1 MIKEIKKLLE
11 SLFDDDDDEL
21 FNDDNIGITNDLLE
35 DDARKIREQLLK
47 GMVVSDDDLELVCQ
61 DAFKYKVKDFSELV
75 HIIADIK
82 QQLYKDKVDAF
93 NLNWLDISN
102 VTMLDQ
108 LFNVGTFNRQ
118 YIFWD
123 VSDWDTS
130 HVTSMVGTFNGCKDI
145 CDLSKWDTSKV
156 TSMVNMFYEC
166 STFNGNISN
175 WDVSKVTRF
184 DSMFYGC
191 SSFNQDISNW
201 DISSAENLSYM
212 FYNCIKFNQ
221 PIQKWNITKNMD
233 ISYLLY
239 GCTSFDQDLS
249 LIDLRS
255 FQTGYFDLYDTGTK
269 TQKEHKSARVLD
281 EWDFLKLGFDR
292 STEQFDVGEFEYGDG
307 GDNNYYPKIYT
318 VNIDIDAINHL
329 TDDDYFMDLEDII
342 TLEGQDPDTYQNEDL
357 LTIDVL
363 TYSEFELLYDICS
376 EVSDDNVNKGDGFPP
391 MKILIKNKVIND
403 LYDIKEIVD
412 DTNIEYYIKRE
423 LLSLDIKY
431 EEFNS
436 YTGWNINEFKKFLLN
451 INNEINKIKK
461 RWQENCKIK

>member
-21 FNDDNIGITNDLLE
+21 FNDDNIGMTNNLLE
-35 DDARKIREQLLK
+35 GDVRKIHEQLLK

-156 TSMVNMFYEC
+156 TSMVNMFYGC

-391 MKILIKNKVIND
+391 MKILIKNKVVND

-412 DTNIEYYIKRE
+412 NTNIEYYIKRE

-451 INNEINKIKK
+451 INNEINKIK
-461 RWQENCKIK
+461 QN

>member
-47 GMVVSDDDLELVCQ
+47 GIVVSDDDLELVCQ

-108 LFNVGTFNRQ
+108 LFNVGTFNSQ

-156 TSMVNMFYEC
+156 TSMVNMFYGC

-175 WDVSKVTRF
+175 WNVSKVTRF
-184 DSMFYGC
+184 DSMFFGC

-307 GDNNYYPKIYT
+307 GDNHYFPKIYR
-318 VNIDIDAINHL
+318 VNIDIDAINQL

-391 MKILIKNKVIND
+391 MKILIKNKVVND

-412 DTNIEYYIKRE
+412 NTNIEYYIKRE

-451 INNEINKIKK
+451 INNEINKIK
-461 RWQENCKIK
+461 QN

>member
-35 DDARKIREQLLK
+35 DDVRKIHEQLLK

-156 TSMVNMFYEC
+156 TSMVNMFYGC

-175 WDVSKVTRF
+175 WNVSKVTRF

-391 MKILIKNKVIND
+391 MKILIKNKVVND

-451 INNEINKIKK
+451 INNEINKIK
-461 RWQENCKIK
+461 QN

>member
-11 SLFDDDDDEL
+11 SLFDDNDDEL
-21 FNDDNIGITNDLLE
+21 FNDDNIGMTNDLLE

-47 GMVVSDDDLELVCQ
+47 GIVVSDNDLELVCQ

-108 LFNVGTFNRQ
+108 LFNINTFNRQ

-156 TSMVNMFYEC
+156 TSMVNMFYGC

-175 WDVSKVTRF
+175 WNVSKVKRF
-184 DSMFYGC
+184 NSMFYGC

-212 FYNCIKFNQ
+212 FYNCRKFNQ

-318 VNIDIDAINHL
+318 VNIDIDAINQL

-376 EVSDDNVNKGDGFPP
+376 EVSDDNVKKGDGFPP
-391 MKILIKNKVIND
+391 MKILIKNKVVND

-412 DTNIEYYIKRE
+412 NTNIEYYIKRE

-451 INNEINKIKK
+451 INNEINKIK
-461 RWQENCKIK
+461 QN

>member
-21 FNDDNIGITNDLLE
+21 FNDDNIGMTNDLLE

-61 DAFKYKVKDFSELV
+61 DAFKYKVKDFNELV

-82 QQLYKDKVDAF
+82 QQLYKDNVDAF

-130 HVTSMVGTFNGCKDI
+130 HITSMAGTFNGCKDI

-156 TSMVNMFYEC
+156 TSMVNMFYGC

-175 WDVSKVTRF
+175 WNVSKVTRF

-307 GDNNYYPKIYT
+307 GDNHYYPKIYT

-391 MKILIKNKVIND
+391 MKILIKNKVVND

-412 DTNIEYYIKRE
+412 NTNIEYYIKRE

-436 YTGWNINEFKKFLLN
+436 YTGWNINEFKEFLLN
-451 INNEINKIKK
+451 INNEINKIK
-461 RWQENCKIK
+461 QN

>member
-21 FNDDNIGITNDLLE
+21 FNDDNIGMTNDLLE

-156 TSMVNMFYEC
+156 TSMVNMFYGC

-212 FYNCIKFNQ
+212 FYNCRKFNQ

-391 MKILIKNKVIND
+391 MKILIKNKVVND

-412 DTNIEYYIKRE
+412 NTNIEYYIKRE

-436 YTGWNINEFKKFLLN
+436 YRVFLFLKLY
-451 INNEINKIKK
+451 III
-461 RWQENCKIK
+461 

>member
-21 FNDDNIGITNDLLE
+21 FNDDNIGMTNDLLE

-47 GMVVSDDDLELVCQ
+47 GIVVSDDDLELVCQ

-108 LFNVGTFNRQ
+108 LFNINTFNRQ

-212 FYNCIKFNQ
+212 FYNCRKFNQ

-307 GDNNYYPKIYT
+307 GDNNYYPKIYR
-318 VNIDIDAINHL
+318 VNIDIDAINQL

-376 EVSDDNVNKGDGFPP
+376 EVSDDNVKKGDGFPP
-391 MKILIKNKVIND
+391 MKILIKNKVVND

-412 DTNIEYYIKRE
+412 NTNIEYYIKRE

-451 INNEINKIKK
+451 INNEINKIK
-461 RWQENCKIK
+461 QN

>member
-21 FNDDNIGITNDLLE
+21 FNDDNIGMTNDLLE

-108 LFNVGTFNRQ
+108 LFNINTFNRQ

-175 WDVSKVTRF
+175 WDVSKVKRF

-212 FYNCIKFNQ
+212 FYNCRKFNQ

-307 GDNNYYPKIYT
+307 GDNHYYPKIYT
-318 VNIDIDAINHL
+318 VNIDIDAINQL

-391 MKILIKNKVIND
+391 MKILIKNKVVND

-412 DTNIEYYIKRE
+412 NTNIEYYIKRE

-451 INNEINKIKK
+451 INNEINKIK
-461 RWQENCKIK
+461 QN

>member
-21 FNDDNIGITNDLLE
+21 FNDDNIGMTNDLLE

-212 FYNCIKFNQ
+212 FYNCRKFNQ

-318 VNIDIDAINHL
+318 VNIDIDAINQL

-376 EVSDDNVNKGDGFPP
+376 EVSNDNVKKGDGFPP
-391 MKILIKNKVIND
+391 MKILIKNKVVND

-412 DTNIEYYIKRE
+412 NTNIEYYIKRE

-451 INNEINKIKK
+451 INNEINKIK
-461 RWQENCKIK
+461 QN

>member
-156 TSMVNMFYEC
+156 TSMVNMFYGC

-376 EVSDDNVNKGDGFPP
+376 EVSDDNVKKGDGFPP
-391 MKILIKNKVIND
+391 MKILIKNKVVND

-412 DTNIEYYIKRE
+412 NTNIEYYIKRE

-451 INNEINKIKK
+451 INNEINKIK
-461 RWQENCKIK
+461 QN

>member
-35 DDARKIREQLLK
+35 DDVRKIHEQLLK

-156 TSMVNMFYEC
+156 TSMVNMFYGC

-175 WDVSKVTRF
+175 WNVSKVTRF

-318 VNIDIDAINHL
+318 VNIDIDAINQL

-391 MKILIKNKVIND
+391 MKILIKNKVVND

-451 INNEINKIKK
+451 INNEINKIK
-461 RWQENCKIK
+461 QN

>member
-156 TSMVNMFYEC
+156 TSMVNMFYGC

-184 DSMFYGC
+184 DSMFFGC

-212 FYNCIKFNQ
+212 FYNCRKFNQ

-376 EVSDDNVNKGDGFPP
+376 EVSNDNVKKGDGFPS
-391 MKILIKNKVIND
+391 MKILIKNKVVND

-412 DTNIEYYIKRE
+412 NTNIEYYIKRE

-451 INNEINKIKK
+451 INNEINKIK
-461 RWQENCKIK
+461 QN

>member
-21 FNDDNIGITNDLLE
+21 FTDDKIGMTNDLLE

-61 DAFKYKVKDFSELV
+61 DAFKYKVKDFNELV

-82 QQLYKDKVDAF
+82 QQLYKNKVNAF

-108 LFNVGTFNRQ
+108 LFNVSTFNRQ

-156 TSMVNMFYEC
+156 TSMVNMFYGC

-175 WDVSKVTRF
+175 WDVSKVKRF

-212 FYNCIKFNQ
+212 FYNCRKFNQ

-307 GDNNYYPKIYT
+307 GDNHYYPKIYT
-318 VNIDIDAINHL
+318 VNIDIDAINQL

-391 MKILIKNKVIND
+391 MKILIKNKVVND

-412 DTNIEYYIKRE
+412 NTNIEYYIKRE

-436 YTGWNINEFKKFLLN
+436 YTGWNINEFKEFLLN
-451 INNEINKIKK
+451 INNEINKIK
-461 RWQENCKIK
+461 QN

>member
-21 FNDDNIGITNDLLE
+21 FNDDNIGMTNDLLE
-35 DDARKIREQLLK
+35 DDVRKIHEQLLK

-61 DAFKYKVKDFSELV
+61 DAFKYKVKDFNELV

-82 QQLYKDKVDAF
+82 QQLYKDKVYAF

-307 GDNNYYPKIYT
+307 GDNHYYPKIYT

-376 EVSDDNVNKGDGFPP
+376 EVSDDNVKKGDGFPP
-391 MKILIKNKVIND
+391 MKILIKNKVVND

-412 DTNIEYYIKRE
+412 NTNIEYYIKRE

-436 YTGWNINEFKKFLLN
+436 YTGWNINEFKEFLLN
-451 INNEINKIKK
+451 INNEINKIK
-461 RWQENCKIK
+461 QN

>member
-21 FNDDNIGITNDLLE
+21 FNDDNIGMTNDLLE

-130 HVTSMVGTFNGCKDI
+130 HVTSMIGTFNGCKDI

-156 TSMVNMFYEC
+156 TSMVNMFYGC

-307 GDNNYYPKIYT
+307 ADNHYYPKIYT

-391 MKILIKNKVIND
+391 MKILIKNKVVND

-412 DTNIEYYIKRE
+412 NTNIEYYIKRE

-451 INNEINKIKK
+451 INNEINKIK
-461 RWQENCKIK
+461 QN

>member
-21 FNDDNIGITNDLLE
+21 FNDDNISMTNDLLE

-82 QQLYKDKVDAF
+82 QQLYKDNVDAF

-156 TSMVNMFYEC
+156 TSMVNMFYGC

-175 WDVSKVTRF
+175 WNVSKVTRF

-212 FYNCIKFNQ
+212 FYNCRKFNQ

-307 GDNNYYPKIYT
+307 GDNHYYPKIYT
-318 VNIDIDAINHL
+318 VNIDIDAINQL

-451 INNEINKIKK
+451 INNEINKIK
-461 RWQENCKIK
+461 QN

>member
-21 FNDDNIGITNDLLE
+21 FNDDNIGMTNDLLE

-61 DAFKYKVKDFSELV
+61 DAFKYKVKDFRELV

-212 FYNCIKFNQ
+212 FYNCRKFNQ

-307 GDNNYYPKIYT
+307 GDNHYYPKIYT

-391 MKILIKNKVIND
+391 MKILIKNKVVND

-412 DTNIEYYIKRE
+412 NTNIEYYIKRE

-451 INNEINKIKK
+451 INNEINKIK
-461 RWQENCKIK
+461 QN

>member
-21 FNDDNIGITNDLLE
+21 FNDDNIGMTNDLLE

-108 LFNVGTFNRQ
+108 LFNVGTFNRH

-130 HVTSMVGTFNGCKDI
+130 HVTSMAGTFNGCKDI

-156 TSMVNMFYEC
+156 TSMVNMFYGC
-166 STFNGNISN
+166 TTFNCNISN

-212 FYNCIKFNQ
+212 FYNCRKFNQ

-307 GDNNYYPKIYT
+307 GDNHYYPKIYT
-318 VNIDIDAINHL
+318 VNIDIDAINQL

-376 EVSDDNVNKGDGFPP
+376 EVSEDNVNKGDGFPP

-412 DTNIEYYIKRE
+412 NTNIEYYIKRE

-451 INNEINKIKK
+451 INNEINKIK
-461 RWQENCKIK
+461 QN

>member
-61 DAFKYKVKDFSELV
+61 DAFKYKVKDFNELAN
-75 HIIADIK
+75 IIADIK

-156 TSMVNMFYEC
+156 TSMVNMFYGC

-175 WDVSKVTRF
+175 WNVSKVTRF
-184 DSMFYGC
+184 DSMFFGC

-212 FYNCIKFNQ
+212 FYNCRKFNQ

-391 MKILIKNKVIND
+391 MKILIKNKVVND

-412 DTNIEYYIKRE
+412 NTNIEYYIKRE

-451 INNEINKIKK
+451 INNEINKIK
-461 RWQENCKIK
+461 QN

>member
-21 FNDDNIGITNDLLE
+21 FNDDNIGMTNDLLE
-35 DDARKIREQLLK
+35 DDARKIHEQLLK

-61 DAFKYKVKDFSELV
+61 NAFKYKVKDFSELV

-82 QQLYKDKVDAF
+82 QQLYKDNVDAF

-102 VTMLDQ
+102 VTKLNQ

-175 WDVSKVTRF
+175 WDVSKVKRF

-212 FYNCIKFNQ
+212 FYNCRKFNQ

-307 GDNNYYPKIYT
+307 GDNHYYPKIYT
-318 VNIDIDAINHL
+318 VNIDIDAINQL

-376 EVSDDNVNKGDGFPP
+376 EVSDDNVKKGDGFPP
-391 MKILIKNKVIND
+391 MKILIKNKVVND

-412 DTNIEYYIKRE
+412 NTNIEYYIKRE

-436 YTGWNINEFKKFLLN
+436 YTGWNINEFKEFLLN
-451 INNEINKIKK
+451 INNEINKIK
-461 RWQENCKIK
+461 QN

>member
-21 FNDDNIGITNDLLE
+21 FNDDNISMTNDLLE
-35 DDARKIREQLLK
+35 DDAKKIHEQLLK
-47 GMVVSDDDLELVCQ
+47 GIVVSDDDLELVCQ

-82 QQLYKDKVDAF
+82 KQLYKDKVDAF

-166 STFNGNISN
+166 STFNSNISN

-212 FYNCIKFNQ
+212 FYNCRKFNQ

-255 FQTGYFDLYDTGTK
+255 FMNGYFDLYDTGTK

-307 GDNNYYPKIYT
+307 GDNNYYPKIYR

-391 MKILIKNKVIND
+391 MKILIKNKVVND

-412 DTNIEYYIKRE
+412 NTNIEYYIKRE

-451 INNEINKIKK
+451 INNEINKIK
-461 RWQENCKIK
+461 QN

>member
-21 FNDDNIGITNDLLE
+21 FNDDNIGMTNVLLE
-35 DDARKIREQLLK
+35 DDARKIHEQLLK
-47 GMVVSDDDLELVCQ
+47 GMIVSDDDLELVCQ

-108 LFNVGTFNRQ
+108 LFNINTFNRQ

-130 HVTSMVGTFNGCKDI
+130 HVTSMAGTFNGCKDI

-376 EVSDDNVNKGDGFPP
+376 EVSNDNVKKGDGFPP

-412 DTNIEYYIKRE
+412 NTNIEYYIKRE

-451 INNEINKIKK
+451 INNEINKIK
-461 RWQENCKIK
+461 QN

>member
-21 FNDDNIGITNDLLE
+21 FNDDNIGMTNDLLE
-35 DDARKIREQLLK
+35 DDVRKIHEQLLK

-61 DAFKYKVKDFSELV
+61 DAFKYKVKDFNELV

-93 NLNWLDISN
+93 SLNWLDISN
-102 VTMLDQ
+102 VTILDQ

-130 HVTSMVGTFNGCKDI
+130 HVTSMAGTFNGCKDI

-175 WDVSKVTRF
+175 WNVSKVTRF

-292 STEQFDVGEFEYGDG
+292 STEQFDVCEFEYGDG
-307 GDNNYYPKIYT
+307 GDNHYYPKIYT
-318 VNIDIDAINHL
+318 VNIDIDAINQL

-376 EVSDDNVNKGDGFPP
+376 EVSDDNVKKGDGFPP
-391 MKILIKNKVIND
+391 MKILIKNKVVND

-412 DTNIEYYIKRE
+412 NTNIEYYIKRE

-451 INNEINKIKK
+451 INNEINKIK
-461 RWQENCKIK
+461 QN

>member
-21 FNDDNIGITNDLLE
+21 FNDDNIGMTNDLLK
-35 DDARKIREQLLK
+35 DDVRKIHEQLLK

-61 DAFKYKVKDFSELV
+61 NAFKYKVKDFSELV
-75 HIIADIK
+75 HLIADIK

-108 LFNVGTFNRQ
+108 LFNVDTFNRQ

-130 HVTSMVGTFNGCKDI
+130 HVTSMTGTFNGCKDI

-156 TSMVNMFYEC
+156 TSMVNMFYDC
-166 STFNGNISN
+166 TTFNCNISN

-307 GDNNYYPKIYT
+307 GDNNYYPKIYR

-391 MKILIKNKVIND
+391 MKILIKNKVVND

-412 DTNIEYYIKRE
+412 NTNIEYYIKRE

-451 INNEINKIKK
+451 INNEINKIK
-461 RWQENCKIK
+461 QN

>member
-21 FNDDNIGITNDLLE
+21 FNDDNIGMTNDLLE

-255 FQTGYFDLYDTGTK
+255 FQTGYFDFYDTGTK

-376 EVSDDNVNKGDGFPP
+376 EVSDDNVKKGDGFPP
-391 MKILIKNKVIND
+391 MKILIKNKVVND

-412 DTNIEYYIKRE
+412 NTNIEYYIKRE

-451 INNEINKIKK
+451 INNEINKIK
-461 RWQENCKIK
+461 QN

>member
-156 TSMVNMFYEC
+156 TSMVNMFYGC

-175 WDVSKVTRF
+175 WDVSKVKRF

-391 MKILIKNKVIND
+391 MKILIKNKVVND

-412 DTNIEYYIKRE
+412 NTNIEYYIKRE

-451 INNEINKIKK
+451 INNEINKIK
-461 RWQENCKIK
+461 QN

>member
-21 FNDDNIGITNDLLE
+21 FNDDNIGMTNDLLE

-47 GMVVSDDDLELVCQ
+47 GIVVSDDDLELVCQ
-61 DAFKYKVKDFSELV
+61 DAFKYKVKDFNELTN
-75 HIIADIK
+75 IIADIK

-102 VTMLDQ
+102 VTKLNQ

-130 HVTSMVGTFNGCKDI
+130 HVTSMIGTFNGCKDI

-175 WDVSKVTRF
+175 WDVSKVKRF

-212 FYNCIKFNQ
+212 FYNCRKFNQ

-307 GDNNYYPKIYT
+307 GDNHYYPKIYT
-318 VNIDIDAINHL
+318 VNIDIDAINQL

-376 EVSDDNVNKGDGFPP
+376 EVSDDNVKKGDGFPP
-391 MKILIKNKVIND
+391 MKILIKNKVVND

-412 DTNIEYYIKRE
+412 NTNIEYYIKRE

-451 INNEINKIKK
+451 INNEINKIK
-461 RWQENCKIK
+461 QN

>member
-21 FNDDNIGITNDLLE
+21 FNDDNIGMTNDLLE

-108 LFNVGTFNRQ
+108 LFNINTFNRQ

-156 TSMVNMFYEC
+156 TSMVNMFYGC

-451 INNEINKIKK
+451 INNEINKIK
-461 RWQENCKIK
+461 QN

>member
-21 FNDDNIGITNDLLE
+21 FNDDNIGMTNDLLE

-82 QQLYKDKVDAF
+82 KQLYKDKVDAF

-108 LFNVGTFNRQ
+108 LFNVDTFNRQ

-130 HVTSMVGTFNGCKDI
+130 HVTSMTGTFNGCKDI

-156 TSMVNMFYEC
+156 TSMVNMFYGC

-175 WDVSKVTRF
+175 WNVSKVTRF
-184 DSMFYGC
+184 DSMFFDC

-307 GDNNYYPKIYT
+307 GDNHYYPKIYR

-376 EVSDDNVNKGDGFPP
+376 EVSDDNVNKGDEFPP
-391 MKILIKNKVIND
+391 MKILIKNKVVND

-412 DTNIEYYIKRE
+412 NTNIEYYIKRE

-436 YTGWNINEFKKFLLN
+436 YTGWNINEFKEFLLN
-451 INNEINKIKK
+451 INNEINKIK
-461 RWQENCKIK
+461 QN

>member
-21 FNDDNIGITNDLLE
+21 FNDDNIGMTNDLLE

-82 QQLYKDKVDAF
+82 QQLYKDNVDAF

-156 TSMVNMFYEC
+156 TSMVNMFYGC

-175 WDVSKVTRF
+175 WNVSKVTRF

-391 MKILIKNKVIND
+391 MKILIKNKVVND

-412 DTNIEYYIKRE
+412 NTNIEYYIKRE

-451 INNEINKIKK
+451 INNEINKIK
-461 RWQENCKIK
+461 QN

>member
-21 FNDDNIGITNDLLE
+21 FKDDNIGMTNNLLE

-108 LFNVGTFNRQ
+108 LFNINTFNRQ

-156 TSMVNMFYEC
+156 TSMVNMFYGC

-175 WDVSKVTRF
+175 WNVSKVTRF

-201 DISSAENLSYM
+201 DISSAKNLSYM
-212 FYNCIKFNQ
+212 FYNCRKFNQ

-307 GDNNYYPKIYT
+307 GDNHYYPKIYR
-318 VNIDIDAINHL
+318 VNIDIDAINQL

-391 MKILIKNKVIND
+391 MKILIKNKVVND

-412 DTNIEYYIKRE
+412 NTNIEYYIKRE

-451 INNEINKIKK
+451 INNEINKIK
-461 RWQENCKIK
+461 QN

>member
-156 TSMVNMFYEC
+156 TSMVNMFYGC

-212 FYNCIKFNQ
+212 FYNCRKFNQ

-391 MKILIKNKVIND
+391 MKILIKNKVVND

-412 DTNIEYYIKRE
+412 NTNIEYYIKRE

-451 INNEINKIKK
+451 INNEINKIK
-461 RWQENCKIK
+461 QN

>member
-61 DAFKYKVKDFSELV
+61 DAFKYKVKDFNELT

-82 QQLYKDKVDAF
+82 KQLYKDKVDAF

-156 TSMVNMFYEC
+156 TSMVNMFYGC

-391 MKILIKNKVIND
+391 MKILIKNKVVND

-412 DTNIEYYIKRE
+412 NTNIEYYIKRE

-451 INNEINKIKK
+451 INNEINKIK
-461 RWQENCKIK
+461 QN

>member
-21 FNDDNIGITNDLLE
+21 FNDDNIGMTNDLLE

-47 GMVVSDDDLELVCQ
+47 GIVVSDDDLELVCQ

-156 TSMVNMFYEC
+156 TSMVNMFYGC

-175 WDVSKVTRF
+175 WNVSKVTRF

-212 FYNCIKFNQ
+212 FYNCRKFNQ

-307 GDNNYYPKIYT
+307 GDNHYYPKIYT
-318 VNIDIDAINHL
+318 VNIDIDAINQL

-376 EVSDDNVNKGDGFPP
+376 EVSDDNVKKGDGFPP
-391 MKILIKNKVIND
+391 MKILIKNKVVND

-412 DTNIEYYIKRE
+412 NTNIEYYIKRE

-451 INNEINKIKK
+451 INNEINKIK
-461 RWQENCKIK
+461 QN

>member
-21 FNDDNIGITNDLLE
+21 FNDDNIGMTNDLLE
-35 DDARKIREQLLK
+35 DDARKIHEQLLK

-130 HVTSMVGTFNGCKDI
+130 HVTSMAGTFNGCKDI

-156 TSMVNMFYEC
+156 TSMVNMFYDC
-166 STFNGNISN
+166 TTFNGNISN

-212 FYNCIKFNQ
+212 FYNCRKFNQ

-307 GDNNYYPKIYT
+307 GDNNYYPKIYK
-318 VNIDIDAINHL
+318 VNIDIDAINQL

-376 EVSDDNVNKGDGFPP
+376 EVSEDNVNKGDGFPP
-391 MKILIKNKVIND
+391 MKILIKNKVVND

-412 DTNIEYYIKRE
+412 NTNIEYYIKRE

-451 INNEINKIKK
+451 INNEINKIK
-461 RWQENCKIK
+461 QN

>member
-21 FNDDNIGITNDLLE
+21 FNDDNIGMTNDLLE
-35 DDARKIREQLLK
+35 DDAKKIHEQLLK

-82 QQLYKDKVDAF
+82 QQLYENKVDAF
-93 NLNWLDISN
+93 NLNWIDISN

-108 LFNVGTFNRQ
+108 LFNVGIFNRQ

-130 HVTSMVGTFNGCKDI
+130 HVTSMTGTFNGCKDI
-145 CDLSKWDTSKV
+145 CDLSKWDTSHV

-166 STFNGNISN
+166 STFNCNISN
-175 WDVSKVTRF
+175 WNVSKVTRF

-212 FYNCIKFNQ
+212 FYNCREFNQ

-255 FQTGYFDLYDTGTK
+255 FKNGYFDLYDTGTK

-307 GDNNYYPKIYT
+307 GDNHYYPKIYR

-376 EVSDDNVNKGDGFPP
+376 EVSEDNVNKGDGFPP
-391 MKILIKNKVIND
+391 MKILIKNKVVND

-412 DTNIEYYIKRE
+412 NTNIEYYIKRE

-451 INNEINKIKK
+451 INNEINKIK
-461 RWQENCKIK
+461 QN

>member
-21 FNDDNIGITNDLLE
+21 FNDDNIGMTNDLLE

-47 GMVVSDDDLELVCQ
+47 GIVVSDDDLELVCQ

-156 TSMVNMFYEC
+156 TSMVNMFYGC

-175 WDVSKVTRF
+175 WNVSKVTRF
-184 DSMFYGC
+184 DSMFFGC

-212 FYNCIKFNQ
+212 FYNCRKFNQ

-307 GDNNYYPKIYT
+307 GDNHYYPKIYT
-318 VNIDIDAINHL
+318 VNIDIDAINQL

-376 EVSDDNVNKGDGFPP
+376 EVSDDNVKKGDGFPP
-391 MKILIKNKVIND
+391 MKILIKNKVVND

-412 DTNIEYYIKRE
+412 NSNIEYYIKRE

-451 INNEINKIKK
+451 INNEINKIK
-461 RWQENCKIK
+461 QN

>member
-21 FNDDNIGITNDLLE
+21 FNDDNIGMTNDLLE

-108 LFNVGTFNRQ
+108 LFNVSTFNRQ

-130 HVTSMVGTFNGCKDI
+130 HVTSMAGTFNGCKDI

-156 TSMVNMFYEC
+156 TSMVNMFYGC
-166 STFNGNISN
+166 TTFNGNISN

-201 DISSAENLSYM
+201 DISSAKNLSKM
-212 FYNCIKFNQ
+212 FYKCRKFNQ

-329 TDDDYFMDLEDII
+329 TDDDYFMELEDII

-376 EVSDDNVNKGDGFPP
+376 EVSNDNVKKGDGFPP
-391 MKILIKNKVIND
+391 MKILIKNKVVND

-412 DTNIEYYIKRE
+412 NTNIEYYIKRE

-451 INNEINKIKK
+451 INNEINKIK
-461 RWQENCKIK
+461 QN

>member
-21 FNDDNIGITNDLLE
+21 FNDDNIGMTNDLLE

-130 HVTSMVGTFNGCKDI
+130 HVTSMAGTFNGCKDI

-451 INNEINKIKK
+451 INNEINKIK
-461 RWQENCKIK
+461 QN

>member
-21 FNDDNIGITNDLLE
+21 FNDDNIGMTNDLLE

-145 CDLSKWDTSKV
+145 CDLSKWNTSKV
-156 TSMVNMFYEC
+156 TSMVNMFYGC

-175 WDVSKVTRF
+175 WNVSKVTRF

-255 FQTGYFDLYDTGTK
+255 FQTGYFDFYNTGTK

-391 MKILIKNKVIND
+391 MKILIKNKVVND
-403 LYDIKEIVD
+403 LYDIKENVD
-412 DTNIEYYIKRE
+412 NTNIEYYIKRE

-451 INNEINKIKK
+451 INNEINKIK
-461 RWQENCKIK
+461 QN